1 MIDKYIAKHYE
12 WPPCWQLVADVYINE
27 LGLSLDDYTPKSNTM
42 RDVANAFRIALHNNK
57 HGFAKTEKAN
67 NLDVVLLGKNK
78 KVTHCGLFYNQGVLH
93 SLRDMVVWQPLTQIA
108 DVYGLIEYYRY
119 DCKN

>member
-1 MIDKYIAKHYE
+1 MIERYIAKHYE

-57 HGFAKTEKAN
+57 HGFVKTEKAFSSACVKFLN
-67 NLDVVLLGKNK
+67 SFKCSVSIWYVI
-78 KVTHCGLFYNQGVLH
+78 HCKAL
-93 SLRDMVVWQPLTQIA
+93 
-108 DVYGLIEYYRY
+108 
-119 DCKN
+119 